1 MCGIVGAVAE
11 RNIVPILMEGLRRLE
26 YRGYDSAGIAV
37 LNGTEHLKRVRT
49 VGKVKALQEAID
61 LSPTHGK
68 LGIAHTR
75 WATHGVPSERNAH
88 PHISNDGLAIVHNGI
103 IENHDELR
111 ADLQRLGYAFTSETD
126 TEVIA
131 HRIHHHLGTLGDL
144 FKAVR
149 ATVAELEGAY
159 ALVVLS
165 ENDPDRLILAREGCP
180 VVIGLGVEEN
190 FVASDVSALL
200 PVTRRFMFLEE
211 GDVAEV
217 RRRSVRVID
226 RDGNSVERPVRDSEL
241 SADAAEKGQYKH
253 FMLKEIHEQP
263 RAIANTLQERV
274 ANGRLLEAAFGPAAS
289 EVFERTE
296 HVHIVACGTS
306 FHAGAVARYMIEQ
319 ICKIP
324 CSVEI
329 ASEYRYRNPVVPKNS
344 LFVTIS
350 QSGETADTLAAL
362 RLAKQGGYLSSLAI
376 CNVPESSLVRESE
389 LVMLTRAGPEIG
401 VASTKAFTTQLTAL
415 SMLVIAIAKHHS
427 ADAERERGLV
437 QRLIELPGLVEKTL
451 TLDPIIHKLALRF
464 ADKHHALF
472 LGRGA
477 MHPIAMEGALKLK
490 EISYIHAEAYA
501 AGELKH
507 GPLALVD
514 ADMPVIAVAPNNDL
528 LEKLKSNLMEVR
540 ARGGELIVFAD
551 PESGIAPSE
560 GVTVIHLPR
569 HVSYFQAPTV
579 YTIPMQLLSYHVA
592 ILKGTDVDQPRNLAK
607 SVTVE

>member
-1 MCGIVGAVAE
+1 MCGIVGAIAE
-11 RNIVPILMEGLRRLE
+11 RNVVPILIEGLRRLE

-37 LNGTEHLKRVRT
+37 LNGREQLKRLRA
-49 VGKVKALQEAID
+49 VGKVKMLEEALEA
-61 LSPTHGK
+61 SPTHGGV
-68 LGIAHTR
+68 GIAHTR

-88 PHISNDGLAIVHNGI
+88 PHISHDGLAIVHNGI

-111 ADLQRLGYAFTSETD
+111 DDLKRSGYDFTSETD

-131 HRIHHHLGTLGDL
+131 HRVHRHLATQKDL

-159 ALVVLS
+159 ALAVIS
-165 ENDPDRLILAREGCP
+165 ENDPERIILAREGCP

-190 FVASDVSALL
+190 FVASDVAALL

-211 GDVAEV
+211 GDVAEI
-217 RRRSVRVID
+217 RRTSIKVID
-226 RDGNSVERPVRDSEL
+226 RNGDTVEREVRESEL
-241 SADAAEKGQYKH
+241 SADAAEKGQYRH

-263 RAIANTLQERV
+263 RAVANTLQERV
-274 ANGRLLEAAFGPAAS
+274 ANGRLLEAAFGPAATAI
-289 EVFERTE
+289 FKRTE

-306 FHAGAVARYMIEQ
+306 YHSGMVARYFIEQ
-319 ICKIP
+319 ICKLP
-324 CSVEI
+324 CTVEI

-401 VASTKAFTTQLTAL
+401 VASTKAFTTQLIAL
-415 SMLVIAIAKHHS
+415 SMLVIALAKHHT

-437 QRLIELPGLVEKTL
+437 QRLIEIPALIEKTL
-451 TLDPIIHKLALRF
+451 TLDPVIYDLATRF
-464 ADKHHALF
+464 ADKHHTLF

-490 EISYIHAEAYA
+490 EISYIHAEAYP

-528 LEKLKSNLMEVR
+528 VEKLKSNLMEVR

-551 PESGIAPSE
+551 PESGIEPSE
-560 GVTVIHLPR
+560 GVTVIHMPK
-569 HVSYFQAPTV
+569 HVSYFQAPIV
-579 YTIPMQLLSYHVA
+579 YTVPLQLLSYHVA

>member
-49 VGKVKALQEAID
+49 VGKVKALQDAID
-61 LSPTHGK
+61 ESPTHGL

-111 ADLQRLGYAFTSETD
+111 ADLQRLGYSFTSETD

-165 ENDPDRLILAREGCP
+165 EKDPDRLILAREGCP

-217 RRRSVRVID
+217 RRQSVRVLD
-226 RDGNSVERPVRDSEL
+226 RDGNTVERPVRDSEL
-241 SADAAEKGQYKH
+241 SADAAEKGQYEH

-274 ANGRLLEAAFGPAAS
+274 ANGRLLEAAFGPDAS
-289 EVFERTE
+289 DVFKRTE

-306 FHAGAVARYMIEQ
+306 FHAGSVARYMIEQ

-362 RLAKQGGYLSSLAI
+362 RLAKQAGYLSSLAI

-415 SMLVIAIAKHHS
+415 SMLVIAIAKHHG
-427 ADAERERGLV
+427 ADPERERGLV

-451 TLDPIIHKLALRF
+451 TLDSVIHKLALRF

-551 PESGIAPSE
+551 PESGIEPSD
-560 GVTVIHLPR
+560 GVTVIHLPK